1 MYSARLGA
9 AGPTVL
15 FLGSISGDTLD
26 RFLRSAQKYLAGW
39 GMPELQVAGCGARA
53 IELVGDAEYVSDQIA
68 IAAGQA
74 SSMGANVLNVVMP
87 EPLSAAIQRRFDA
100 TVVPLERG
108 DPWLVKSLGDSP

>member
-1 MYSARLGA
+1 MRQSYRLKSDRLEVGHAR
-9 AGPTVL
+9 GP
-15 FLGSISGDTLD
+15 
-26 RFLRSAQKYLAGW
+26 
-39 GMPELQVAGCGARA
+39 

-74 SSMGANVLNVVMP
+74 SSMGANVLNVVIP